1 MVERALILEYLD
13 GEFSIVANDAGAG
26 MTLRLRMQ
34 GTLTEQHGRDASPV
48 TLLHLSVS
56 LMHR

>member
-1 MVERALILEYLD
+1 MEERALILEYLD
-13 GEFSIVANDAGAG
+13 GKFGIAVNNAGAG

-34 GTLTEQHGRDASPV
+34 GTLTEQHGRDESPV

-56 LMHR
+56 LMHW

>member
-13 GEFSIVANDAGAG
+13 GEFGIVANDVGAG
-26 MTLRLRMQ
+26 TTLRLRMQ
-34 GTLTEQHGRDASPV
+34 GTLTEQCGRDTSPV

-56 LMHR
+56 LMHQ